1 MKRKHKPVSQA
12 ELLAR
17 MPRAFRPKLD
27 RGQLLNLG
35 LAHIVNLDSIARGE
49 AGEDTL
55 WQWVGGTL
63 TWCKVA
69 EALGVEVEAM
79 NQQLQLATRL
89 VERYGRTGRV
99 VFTGEDYQLAKE
111 GVGVMDLLAEKVDR
125 PTAVMAADWSEAK
138 VNELSAAC
146 AQQRAAAADE
156 RRAA

>member
-27 RGQLLNLG
+27 RGQLLDLG

-49 AGEDTL
+49 AGEETL
-55 WQWVGGTL
+55 WDWVGGTL
-63 TWCKVA
+63 TWSKVA
-69 EALGVEVEAM
+69 EALGIEVDAM
-79 NQQLQLATRL
+79 NEQLQLATRL

-99 VFTGEDYQLAKE
+99 IFTGEDYQLAK
-111 GVGVMDLLAEKVDR
+111 VGVMVMDRLAEKVDR

-138 VNELSAAC
+138 INELSAAC